1 MKFHS
6 FKITQ
11 LVPAPRRK
19 AYAAWTNL
27 KLAKRFA
34 APPGCT
40 ATVFKSEFKVGGR
53 YATTMKTPHG
63 VMKNSG
69 EFLEIIPH
77 QKIIQTFVW
86 ESPDTEMN
94 VIVLEFSTRGKN
106 TLLTL
111 TGHGFSVKGEA
122 AGNREGWK
130 ASLKQFAAYFGNV
143 SPS

>member
-1 MKFHS
+1 MNFYS
-6 FKITQ
+6 FEVTQ
-11 LVPAPRRK
+11 PLNVSRRK

-40 ATVFKSEFKVGGR
+40 ATSFKSNFKVGGK
-53 YATTMKTPHG
+53 YGTTMKTPHG

-69 EFLEIIPH
+69 EFLEIIPNE
-77 QKIIQTFVW
+77 KIIQTFIW
-86 ESPDTEMN
+86 DAPDTEMN
-94 VIVLEFSTRGKN
+94 VIVLEFLDRGKN
-106 TLLTL
+106 CALKL

-130 ASLKQFAAYFGNV
+130 ASLKQFADYFK
-143 SPS
+143 